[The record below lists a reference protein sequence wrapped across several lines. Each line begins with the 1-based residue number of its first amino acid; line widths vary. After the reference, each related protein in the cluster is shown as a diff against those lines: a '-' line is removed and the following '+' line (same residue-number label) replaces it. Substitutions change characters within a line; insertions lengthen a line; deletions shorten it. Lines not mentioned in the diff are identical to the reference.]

1 MEEMEAECRCSNSK
15 YLSGPSVHVEAAELL
30 IAGQARILAM
40 VVGAVWGSLHVE
52 VVMFR
57 QALLIVCLVGLGD
70 GEDRGL

>member
-1 MEEMEAECRCSNSK
+1 MEAECSK

-30 IAGQARILAM
+30 VAGQARVLAV
-40 VVGAVWGSLHVE
+40 VVGAVWGSLHVA
-52 VVMFR
+52 VVMVG